1 MASKRIQIT
10 FELTSEKEW
19 RDFIKQ
25 PGLIVVDL
33 YRDWAGPCVAM
44 MTPLKQLKTSEM
56 AYEWMHL
63 ASAPSSIVPDLQRLT
78 GSKPTFVLLSGARL
92 VNVIF
97 GCNAPE
103 VVRIITEEIEREKR
117 AAEGLE
123 KRKTVSLTKLSPAE
137 VEYEERVM
145 GSEGARLREERNRA
159 QLEADRILRRIL
171 GEIAGNLPDTTV
183 VVVFPYAL
191 QSDACEEILT
201 SLRDTWAELG
211 FTVAREEQMELTIE
225 AANLMFWERRL
236 PQHDVLLDTVTQGMS
251 LVLMLERAAESLG
264 EEEEEA
270 DDEEQLLDASSAAD
284 VQHVIARSI
293 YGFLPGTG
301 SSMEL
306 ITPVDSE
313 TPAEETSL
321 LEELVEDG
329 GTEEERR
336 EEAGKAEEGEE
347 DGEEHEGEDEGL
359 GPEDEDGE
367 EDGAEGQEEEQ
378 EDDFGEDEGIDK
390 DGNEDEDGGEEGTGV
405 DSAVQ
410 PLLEAQ
416 DEEDDEDGGLVV
428 PQEPVRVWNPRELLP
443 ALDSAAA
450 RLLFRADEKGPVLP
464 GVWTPLTALSKAAAV
479 KALFEDVAEPLYH
492 PPTPPPPPPPESTVI
507 CFAGDKC
514 DEVLGLSENFP
525 SEVTR
530 FAFFTKSRKL
540 LASSRADYEKLV
552 RGGLQTAK
560 TLVVLEVTRVR
571 SAPLLE
577 LATAGPLYI
586 SATPAIA
593 KADVDE
599 FFGARVARAGQDDL
613 RDIVKVQEGIEVE
626 ELVAPAKATPSTPP
640 ADADEA
646 GEAGEAGEQVEG
658 EAAVGEDGATL
669 PEGQEQ
675 GLGDGEAVLLA
686 EQEVEAATEGMGA
699 EEQLLNE
706 AGEGDAPEGTRR
718 PSAGGEGDTVPA
730 AEE

>member
-1 MASKRIQIT
+1 M
-10 FELTSEKEW
+10 
-19 RDFIKQ
+19 
-25 PGLIVVDL
+25 DL

-56 AYEWMHL
+56 AFEWMHL
-63 ASAPSSIVPDLQRLT
+63 ASAPSSIVPDLQRLH

-103 VVRIITEEIEREKR
+103 VIRIITQEIEREKR
-117 AAEGLE
+117 AAQGLE

-137 VEYEERVM
+137 VEYEELTM
-145 GSEGARLREERNRA
+145 GSEGARLRDERDRA
-159 QLEADRILRRIL
+159 KMEADRILRRIL
-171 GEIAGNLPDTTV
+171 DEIAGNLAGTTV
-183 VVVFPYAL
+183 VVIFPYAL

-201 SLRDTWAELG
+201 ALRDTWAEQG
-211 FTVAREEQMELTIE
+211 FAVKREEQMELNRE
-225 AANLMFWERRL
+225 AVDLMFWERRL

-251 LVLMLERAAESLG
+251 LVLMLEREVESPG
-264 EEEEEA
+264 EEEAEE
-270 DDEEQLLDASSAAD
+270 DDALGAGLEAE
-284 VQHVIARSI
+284 HIIAKSI

-306 ITPVDSE
+306 ITPVEDEGE
-313 TPAEETSL
+313 TPAEEPSL
-321 LEELVEDG
+321 LEELLEDDEGVEEKQ
-329 GTEEERR
+329 EEESDK
-336 EEAGKAEEGEE
+336 EEETGEGEEGEVDQEKE
-347 DGEEHEGEDEGL
+347 DQEQEEEEDEGL
-359 GPEDEDGE
+359 GQE
-367 EDGAEGQEEEQ
+367 EDDQEEEGEDEEERGEDEEERG
-378 EDDFGEDEGIDK
+378 EDDGEDEGMDN
-390 DGNEDEDGGEEGTGV
+390 GAGGEVAEETAPPPEALDED
-405 DSAVQ
+405 
-410 PLLEAQ
+410 
-416 DEEDDEDGGLVV
+416 DDEDGLVV

-443 ALDSAAA
+443 AVDSAAA
-450 RLLFRADEKGPVLP
+450 RLLFRTDEKSPVLP
-464 GVWTPLTALSKAAAV
+464 GVWTPLTVISKAAAV

-507 CFAGDKC
+507 CFAGDKR

-540 LASSRADYEKLV
+540 LASSRPDYEKLV

-613 RDIVKVQEGIEVE
+613 REIVKVQEPE
-626 ELVAPAKATPSTPP
+626 EEDDVAPVKAKPRALATEGD
-640 ADADEA
+640 DAEEGGEEA
-646 GEAGEAGEQVEG
+646 VGEAGEQAATEGVLG
-658 EAAVGEDGATL
+658 EALEGQDTAVA
-669 PEGQEQ
+669 PQEQ
-675 GLGDGEAVLLA
+675 GLGDGEAVP
-686 EQEVEAATEGMGA
+686 EQEREPGEEGEADATAADVAA

-706 AGEGDAPEGTRR
+706 AGEGDAPEGPRR
-718 PSAGGEGDTVPA
+718 PSAAGGEGDAVPA